1 MAKLYLVRHAKAQA
15 GFSEAE
21 DPGLSEEGRDQ
32 AVDLALRLEDLGPLP
47 IQTSPLKR
55 AQETAAPLAN
65 RWGETPEVTAMVA
78 ELPTPPDIA
87 AQGLA
92 ARGPWLQRIASQRYA
107 DQAGI
112 LRAWRQGIIGSLQ
125 SCRIDMVIVTHF
137 MVINAA
143 LGAAMGDDRL
153 VIMQPD
159 YCSVTVFENAS
170 GSLAL
175 VQRGAEASTRI
186 L

>member
-1 MAKLYLVRHAKAQA
+1 MAKLYLVRHAKAAA

-32 AVDLALRLEDLGPLP
+32 AVDLALRLEHLGPLA
-47 IQTSPLKR
+47 IQSSPLKR

-65 RWGETPEVTAMVA
+65 RWGEVADITGTVA

-87 AQGLA
+87 AAGLA
-92 ARGPWLQRIASQRYA
+92 ARGPWLQRIAMQRYA
-107 DQAGI
+107 DQTGI
-112 LRAWRQGIIGSLQ
+112 LRAWQQGIIGSLR
-125 SCRIDMVIVTHF
+125 SCRIDTVIFTHF

-143 LGAAMGDDRL
+143 VGAALNDDRL
-153 VIMQPD
+153 VLMQPD
-159 YCSVTVFENAS
+159 FCSVTVLEN
-170 GSLAL
+170 GGGMLAL
-175 VQRGAEASTRI
+175 VQRGTEATTKI